1 MLIYEWTP
9 QVSLSPFEIDEGK
22 SESPSTRDPVHSHV
36 ENGIRLDKSKTVVL
50 TVTYFKERL
59 VRKERPGVILY
70 LSNKV

>member
-9 QVSLSPFEIDEGK
+9 HVSLSPFEIADGR
-22 SESPSTRDPVHSHV
+22 SDSLPARNSFQSHA